1 MSDEEKDQTVEIP
14 FGEKANEQA
23 TLLLAAAEELDLDPS
38 AVRTGE
44 GVFVVP
50 SEVADK
56 AGLSPDDDD
65 DKDESKRTTKKS
77 AAKK

>member
-38 AVRTGE
+38 VVRTGE
-44 GVFVVP
+44 GTFVVP
-50 SEVADK
+50 TEVADK

-65 DKDESKRTTKKS
+65 KDESKRTAKKS
-77 AAKK
+77 AKK